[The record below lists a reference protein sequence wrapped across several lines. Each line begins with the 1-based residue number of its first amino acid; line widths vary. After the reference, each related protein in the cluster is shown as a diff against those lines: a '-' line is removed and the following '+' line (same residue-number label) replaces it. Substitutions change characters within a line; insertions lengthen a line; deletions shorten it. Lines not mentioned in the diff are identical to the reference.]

1 MQPKRRSK
9 MAEAKKSVKI
19 SFVILLIMLILALVY
34 GLITVFRPEV
44 IVARSFEGFTGK
56 PPWPY
61 YDPVVGVGGYMVTLE
76 RMAGGLGLALTLGAL
91 IVLFTAYRKVE
102 KWAWYYM
109 LVVGVIGWVNNL
121 IANVAFKNPTTTTI
135 IIVGLVLIIIGLLIP
150 VKDFFCKK

>member
-1 MQPKRRSK
+1 

-19 SFVILLIMLILALVY
+19 SFVILLIMLLLALVY
-34 GLITVFRPEV
+34 GLITVFAPEF

-56 PPWPY
+56 PWY
-61 YDPVVGVGGYMVTLE
+61 IYDAVVGVGGYIITLE

-121 IANVAFKNPTTTTI
+121 IANIAFKNTVTTTI
-135 IIVGLVLIIIGLLIP
+135 IIIGLILIIIGLLIP
-150 VKDFFCKK
+150 VKDFFSKK

>member
-1 MQPKRRSK
+1 
-9 MAEAKKSVKI
+9 MAGAKKSVKI

-34 GLITVFRPEV
+34 ALIAVLKPEV

-56 PPWPY
+56 PWY
-61 YDPVVGVGGYMVTLE
+61 YDPVVGVGGYMITLE

-121 IANVAFKNPTTTTI
+121 IANIASKNPTTTTI
-135 IIVGLVLIIIGLLIP
+135 IIIGLVLIIIGLLIP
-150 VKDFFCKK
+150 VKDFFCNK

>member
-1 MQPKRRSK
+1 
-9 MAEAKKSVKI
+9 MAETRKSVNI
-19 SFVILLIMLILALVY
+19 SFVILLIMLILALLY
-34 GLITVFRPEV
+34 ALIAVLRPEV

-91 IVLFTAYRKVE
+91 VVLFTAYRKVE

-121 IANVAFKNPTTTTI
+121 VANIACKNSMITTI
-135 IIVGLVLIIIGLLIP
+135 IIIGLILMIIGLLIP
-150 VKDFFCKK
+150 VKAFFSKK

>member
-1 MQPKRRSK
+1 MV
-9 MAEAKKSVKI
+9 EAKKSVKI

-34 GLITVFRPEV
+34 GLIAVFKPEV

-56 PPWPY
+56 PPWHY

-76 RMAGGLGLALTLGAL
+76 RMAGGLGVALTLGAL
-91 IVLFTAYRKVE
+91 IVLFMAYRKVE

-121 IANVAFKNPTTTTI
+121 VANIAFKNPTITTV
-135 IIVGLVLIIIGLLIP
+135 IVIGLILMVIGLLIP
-150 VKDFFCKK
+150 VKDFVGRK